1 MVRSSSSSSSSSSS
15 KKTTKN
21 VDKFSSKYVGS
32 ILTDI
37 IDKKKDT
44 IKKNPKTV
52 SIYLYSHIQRLII
65 NTHLDSE
72 MVI

>member
-1 MVRSSSSSSSSSSS
+1 MVRSSSSSSSSSN

-21 VDKFSSKYVGS
+21 VDKFCSKYVGS

-37 IDKKKDT
+37 IDKKKGT

-52 SIYLYSHIQRLII
+52 SLYLYIPIYNNILLILI
-65 NTHLDSE
+65 
-72 MVI
+72 